1 MQLWFNFLG
10 VFNTWLFKWC
20 KVNCPCKLSLRTVI
34 LVGHS
39 NLEFYQKIAYELGK
53 FRIFLVA
60 QYLSLNNFLL
70 AAWSQ
75 VWGSF
80 LTAMSTQ
87 VKLGRL
93 QFQQFPYLSLCV
105 LHVSWPPS
113 TSGICPDTSYFAYTQ
128 RAACRRKN
136 GKRKN
141 DEMQAPAARIPATPS
156 AFHTVCFHVKPAKH
170 TGPHGLTPVSCAWA
184 RTGPGIYKPLP
195 FL

>member
-10 VFNTWLFKWC
+10 FFNTWLFKWC

-39 NLEFYQKIAYELGK
+39 DLEFHQKLAYELGE
-53 FRIFLVA
+53 FRIILVA

-80 LTAMSTQ
+80 LTAMSMQ
-87 VKLGRL
+87 VKLGGL

-105 LHVSWPPS
+105 LHLLRPPPPVGFVLTISWHLLLCIHTESSVQEEKWEEEKWWNAGSSCPHSSHFLCLPHCLLPRQ
-113 TSGICPDTSYFAYTQ
+113 TS
-128 RAACRRKN
+128 
-136 GKRKN
+136 
-141 DEMQAPAARIPATPS
+141 
-156 AFHTVCFHVKPAKH
+156 
-170 TGPHGLTPVSCAWA
+170 
-184 RTGPGIYKPLP
+184 
-195 FL
+195 